1 MKILRIPVAMALL
14 LFAAACVTINVYFPS
29 EAAAQAADRIIQ
41 DVYGEQPGVDGNVPV
56 EPQSRLQSSEML
68 SFRDVLLDWFIS
80 PAHAKADISVNTP
93 AIQQLKASMEKRHK
107 QLAPYYKSGAI
118 GMTRDGEIVL
128 RDQKLV
134 PLKDRNAVKSLVSK
148 ENRDRS
154 ALYKEIA
161 SANGHPEWEAE
172 IRSTFAKRWVSNAPA
187 GWWYHE
193 QAGCLEAEIGLVP
206 LNKYLDGVL
215 NEHLRI

>member
-1 MKILRIPVAMALL
+1 MKILRIPVAMAVL

-41 DVYGEQPGVDGNVPV
+41 DVYGEQPSGTGAPA
-56 EPQSRLQSSEML
+56 EPQSRLPHSEML
-68 SFRDVLLDWFIS
+68 PSGSVLLDWFIS

-93 AIQQLKASMEKRHK
+93 AIQQLKASMEQRHK

-128 RDQKLV
+128 RDQKAV

-154 ALYKEIA
+154 ALYREIA
-161 SANGHPEWEAE
+161 TANGHPEWEAE
-172 IRSTFAKRWVSNAPA
+172 IRSTFAERWVSNAPA
-187 GWWYHE
+187 GWWYM
-193 QAGCLEAEIGLVP
+193 
-206 LNKYLDGVL
+206 NKQGAWKQK
-215 NEHLRI
+215 

>member
-1 MKILRIPVAMALL
+1 MKILRIPVAMTLL

-41 DVYGEQPGVDGNVPV
+41 DVYGEQPGATDVPV
-56 EPQSRLQSSEML
+56 EPQSRQPYREITSSENM
-68 SFRDVLLDWFIS
+68 LLDWFIS

-93 AIQQLKASMEKRHK
+93 AIRQLQASMEKRHK
-107 QLAPYYKSGAI
+107 KLAPYYKSGAV
-118 GMTRDGEIVL
+118 GMTRDGEITL

-134 PLKDRNAVKSLVSK
+134 PMKDRNAVKGLVSK

-161 SANGHPEWEAE
+161 RANGHPEWEAE
-172 IRSTFAKRWVSNAPA
+172 IRSTFATRWVSNAPG
-187 GWWYHE
+187 GWWY
-193 QAGCLEAEIGLVP
+193 Q
-206 LNKYLDGVL
+206 NKQGAWKQK
-215 NEHLRI
+215 

>member
-1 MKILRIPVAMALL
+1 MKILRIPVAMTLL

-41 DVYGEQPGVDGNVPV
+41 DVYGEQPGETDAPV
-56 EPQSRLQSSEML
+56 EPQSRLPYSEIRSS
-68 SFRDVLLDWFIS
+68 RNVLLDWFIS

-93 AIQQLKASMEKRHK
+93 AIRQLQASMEKRHQK
-107 QLAPYYKSGAI
+107 LAPYYKSGAV
-118 GMTRDGEIVL
+118 GMTRDGEITL

-134 PLKDRNAVKSLVSK
+134 PMKDRNAVKGLVSK

-161 SANGHPEWEAE
+161 RANGHPEWEAE
-172 IRSTFAKRWVSNAPA
+172 IRSTFATRWVSNAPG
-187 GWWYHE
+187 GWWY
-193 QAGCLEAEIGLVP
+193 Q
-206 LNKYLDGVL
+206 NKQGAWKQK
-215 NEHLRI
+215 